1 MTNIRKESRR
11 NGFAVLLQ
19 LAAIICTAAAAYA
32 QTNNAFSLS
41 AEVGGKNATN
51 LFLRLR
57 LTNVGSNR
65 LSIPLGYLPW
75 NRSAISIVV
84 MEDDPMGTPP
94 YTKRSDR

>member
-51 LFLRLR
+51 LFCDFDSLM
-57 LTNVGSNR
+57 SEA
-65 LSIPLGYLPW
+65 IDFQYHLGTCHGIGL
-75 NRSAISIVV
+75 RSAS
-84 MEDDPMGTPP
+84 
-94 YTKRSDR
+94 S